1 MDLLTVFAEYGT
13 VELLS
18 LIVFSFLAG
27 FIDAAVG
34 GGGLIQLPAVLVALP
49 NTPLTTLFGT
59 NKIAS
64 LAGTSMSALEYAKRI
79 RFNPSILIVVS
90 LCAGI
95 ASYSGAQIIGFI
107 PVDLLKRIILFVLV
121 AIATYTF
128 MKKDLGSAQTKELA
142 PGKLYL
148 FGGLIGLVVGFYDGL
163 FGPGTGSFFVLGFVM
178 ILGFD
183 FLTASAYAKVVNC
196 MTNISA
202 LAVFARQGNY
212 LLEIAFLMSL
222 CNIIGS
228 LIGARMAL
236 KHGNS
241 FIRVVFQVVVICL
254 ILRFGYDICIQE

>member
-13 VELLS
+13 IELLS
-18 LIVFSFLAG
+18 LIVFSFVAG

-95 ASYSGAQIIGFI
+95 ASYAGAQIIGFI
-107 PVDLLKRIILFVLV
+107 PVDLLKLIILFVLV

-148 FGGLIGLVVGFYDGL
+148 LGGLIGLVVGFYDGL

-202 LAVFARQGNY
+202 LAVFVRQGSY

>member
-1 MDLLTVFAEYGT
+1 MDFISLFSEHSSISI
-13 VELLS
+13 LS
-18 LIVFSFLAG
+18 LAVFSCLAG
-27 FIDAAVG
+27 FVDAAVG

-49 NTPLTTLFGT
+49 NTPITTLFGT

-79 RFNPSILIVVS
+79 RFNPAILIVVA

-95 ASYSGAQIIGFI
+95 TSYAGAQIIGLI

-121 AIATYTF
+121 AIAAYTF
-128 MKKDLGSAQTKELA
+128 LKKDLGSAQTKELA
-142 PGKLYL
+142 SGKLYL
-148 FGGLIGLVVGFYDGL
+148 LGGLIGLVVGFYDGL

-202 LAVFARQGNY
+202 LAVFVRQGSY
-212 LLEIAFLMSL
+212 LPEIAFLMSL